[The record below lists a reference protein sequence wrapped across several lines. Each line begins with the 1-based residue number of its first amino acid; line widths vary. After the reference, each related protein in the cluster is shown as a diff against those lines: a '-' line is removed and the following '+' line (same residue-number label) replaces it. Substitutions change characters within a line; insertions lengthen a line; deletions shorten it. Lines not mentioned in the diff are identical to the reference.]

1 MKQLVQFVCLMAFAC
16 FLQCCMNVEIQKD
29 SVSAS
34 STRVQKSDSVQIVAR
49 FINVKQDIPK
59 YSTDCSFNALIDL
72 RCDGNDFIEFDA
84 VGSGSPSTEYSI
96 RIEKVR
102 QDSSW
107 FVLRKIYYMRDYSQW
122 NGNAGDNSKL
132 MWERSLVDST
142 ADTTMYLKMESALES
157 FVPETTTVASYIM
170 FDSNIQGLTYKKN
183 DRCMYG
189 SISNQGYLRDSPG
202 LSALYVE
209 LKNWTREDYFK
220 LQLLQDNNEVYA
232 WSKLNEPVKCTV
244 LDSAWKSVEGVH
256 PFEFKKGENSVRLDF
271 SKLNS
276 NDKILC
282 ESEAGFIRNIWNVK

>member
-1 MKQLVQFVCLMAFAC
+1 
-16 FLQCCMNVEIQKD
+16 MNVEIQKD

-59 YSTDCSFNALIDL
+59 YSTDSSFNALIDL

-132 MWERSLVDST
+132 MWERSLMDST
-142 ADTTMYLKMESALES
+142 ADTTMYLKMETALES

-170 FDSNIQGLTYKKN
+170 FDSNIQGLAYKKN

-189 SISNQGYLRDSPG
+189 NVSNQGYLRDSPG
-202 LSALYVE
+202 LSALYAE

-256 PFEFKKGENSVRLDF
+256 PFEFKKGEERARLDF
-271 SKLNS
+271 LKLNL

>member
-1 MKQLVQFVCLMAFAC
+1 
-16 FLQCCMNVEIQKD
+16 MNVEIQKD

-34 STRVQKSDSVQIVAR
+34 STRIQKSDSVQIVAR

-59 YSTDCSFNALIDL
+59 YSTDSSFNALIDFI
-72 RCDGNDFIEFDA
+72 CDGNDFIEFDA

-132 MWERSLVDST
+132 MWERSLMDST
-142 ADTTMYLKMESALES
+142 ADTTMYLKMETALES

-170 FDSNIQGLTYKKN
+170 FDSNIQGLAYKKN
-183 DRCMYG
+183 NRCMYG
-189 SISNQGYLRDSPG
+189 NVSNQGYLRDSPG

-232 WSKLNEPVKCTV
+232 WFKLNEPVKCTV

-256 PFEFKKGENSVRLDF
+256 PFEFKKGEERVRLDF